1 MGLPGQINQ
10 NHRSTGSDDLFYQ
23 IPLDLGKQQ
32 IWLVSTGK
40 CITHI
45 SLFSFQCGVETDT
58 YNGEV
63 TGFCQCHSFGDTVV
77 LEYLSYGRVIIEQT
91 SLCIID
97 IPAGILADSCNSF
110 HYSDGTGRGT
120 VVVTNQCGHD
130 CRHWGR

>member
-1 MGLPGQINQ
+1 MPQL
-10 NHRSTGSDDLFYQ
+10 R
-23 IPLDLGKQQ
+23 
-32 IWLVSTGK
+32 
-40 CITHI
+40 
-45 SLFSFQCGVETDT
+45 
-58 YNGEV
+58 
-63 TGFCQCHSFGDTVV
+63 DTVV

-130 CRHWGR
+130 WSALGPMTAMRL